1 MPDLLL
7 VDDEDA
13 LRRWGVRVLER
24 QRYTVTAVPDVPSAR
39 SALAEGSF
47 ELALLDFNL
56 PGESGLELL
65 AEIRADHADTAVLMV
80 TGEDDIS
87 LATAA
92 IELGAFGYLVKPVS
106 AGELIIN
113 VTSALHRR
121 AREADMM
128 RRLARLE
135 SDRTQAEHELRSMLN
150 PRTAVGDAVRLLES
164 DTVHRLVR
172 LAEFRD
178 EQTGQHLLRMSR
190 YCELVALALGL
201 DEGWSAE
208 FRLAAELH
216 DVGKVAIP
224 DRILLKPGRLTD
236 TEREVMQTHAEIGHR
251 LLSDADSELLQTA
264 ATVALTHHERYDG
277 TGYPRALARDEIPV
291 EGRIAAVADVFDA
304 LTSDRVYRPAF
315 PVGLAIE
322 MMEAERE
329 RHFDPAIL
337 EALQDTF
344 ERVDAV
350 RRAFSD

>member
-164 DTVHRLVR
+164 DTVHR
-172 LAEFRD
+172 
-178 EQTGQHLLRMSR
+178 LLRMSR